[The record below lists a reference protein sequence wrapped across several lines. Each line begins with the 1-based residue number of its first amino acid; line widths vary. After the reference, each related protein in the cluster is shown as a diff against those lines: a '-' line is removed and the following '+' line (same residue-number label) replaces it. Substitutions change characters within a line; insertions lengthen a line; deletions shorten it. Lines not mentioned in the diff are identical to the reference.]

1 MDTAAPRPTR
11 ICIIGGGFSGAV
23 VAVQLARHLADAAT
37 IEIIEPREML
47 GGGVAYSAT
56 DPSHRINVPAAKMV
70 VFGEDP
76 LHFARWLEEHH
87 ALDGDPSALWESG
100 AAFPQRAVF
109 GRYLAGLV
117 DEARTARPDVTIRHR
132 RTVAASIHPEPGG
145 FAVGLA
151 DGETLPAD
159 TVVLAVSHPP
169 PAVPSVLLPAFA
181 AGAPIIADPWSPGA
195 LDNIPAGAKVLVVGT
210 GLTMA
215 DAIATLDRR
224 HHRGPILA
232 ISRRG
237 LLSRGHP
244 AGDFPVWSYFASAYL
259 PATALGLSRAV
270 REQVALAN
278 SQGSPWQVVFDDIR
292 ANAGRIWSALPM
304 REKRR
309 LIRHLRP
316 FWDVHRFRVSPQ
328 AQGSVARLQQSGQ
341 LKVVAAA
348 LIGASWDGKRL
359 SVELR
364 QRGSVTETQEFQA
377 VINTTGPAHGAIVAT
392 NPVLASLAAQGLL
405 RADGTGLGL
414 DVDGDN
420 HPVGT
425 NDVASPGLFVAGPL
439 ARGRVGELMGLP
451 QVSQH
456 AEAVARSVVLHLVQV
471 SSSNS

>member
-1 MDTAAPRPTR
+1 MDSAAPRPTR

-76 LHFARWLEEHH
+76 LHFARWLEEHN

-117 DEARTARPDVTIRHR
+117 EEARIVRPDVTIRHR
-132 RTVAASIHPEPGG
+132 RTVAASIHPKTGG
-145 FAVGLA
+145 YVVSLA
-151 DGETLPAD
+151 DGKTLPAD

-195 LDNIPAGAKVLVVGT
+195 LDDIPADAQVLVVGT

-244 AGDFPVWSYFASAYL
+244 AGDFPVWSFFASAD
-259 PATALGLSRAV
+259 
-270 REQVALAN
+270 LA
-278 SQGSPWQVVFDDIR
+278 GD
-292 ANAGRIWSALPM
+292 G
-304 REKRR
+304 
-309 LIRHLRP
+309 
-316 FWDVHRFRVSPQ
+316 
-328 AQGSVARLQQSGQ
+328 AR
-341 LKVVAAA
+341 
-348 LIGASWDGKRL
+348 
-359 SVELR
+359 
-364 QRGSVTETQEFQA
+364 
-377 VINTTGPAHGAIVAT
+377 
-392 NPVLASLAAQGLL
+392 
-405 RADGTGLGL
+405 
-414 DVDGDN
+414 
-420 HPVGT
+420 
-425 NDVASPGLFVAGPL
+425 PL
-439 ARGRVGELMGLP
+439 ARGAGTGGAGELAGLTVAGGVRRHQGECRP
-451 QVSQH
+451 YLERVAFARKATADQASSAVLGR
-456 AEAVARSVVLHLVQV
+456 APLPRLAAGARIGRAVAAVRSVEGRRRSADRRFLGWEKTQRRTASARQCGRDAGV
-471 SSSNS
+471 SGGHQHDRSGAWRHRGDKPRSGFPSRAGFAARRRDGPGPGCRWR